1 VAHGFSFRVFGAP
14 PPRPQATNGNVESVR
29 PEGSMIVSEKI
40 RGPRGQAAFIRVA
53 SKGVYADARLY
64 PKRGAGASRRFAP
77 REELLLSVEQA

>member
-1 VAHGFSFRVFGAP
+1 
-14 PPRPQATNGNVESVR
+14 
-29 PEGSMIVSEKI
+29 MIVSEKI